1 MQNTQHDFQLYG
13 DGMEMSCLLHNL
25 RETEAQVFCPISP
38 NVNWN
43 NQSNWI
49 RTRRLFRPI
58 FQSTHLSTVSSV
70 LGSSPPFSGN
80 YLNCGT
86 AILSFGLWSSKV
98 SSLFHDTSGY
108 GVFSVTT
115 LQGRTNKHLSLVS
128 AYITVQKGSDIG
140 SESLYAQQVLI
151 YEKQCIKNRKP
162 TDKSF
167 CPRINAIKILNNLIQ
182 DLQQKQHAIILMLDA
197 NQTLGECF
205 KGDKLKQH
213 TVEWLRLQRGMD
225 DPFIQFM
232 GHRPNST
239 TVTPCRDIDWVLT
252 SGITISNITTLH
264 PNFPACS
271 DHLGIIMDVDIA
283 SFFQPLIQTFNRI
296 LLAC

>member
-1 MQNTQHDFQLYG
+1 LTNWLIHRPFIPNIQSGFPPTNNTNAPTHPRQESTHHLSPYGISPPLLDTSNSLQICMQNTQHDFQLYG

-80 YLNCGT
+80 YLNCGA

-108 GVFSVTT
+108 GIFSVTT

-128 AYITVQKGSDIG
+128 AYIAVQKGSDIG
-140 SESLYAQQVLI
+140 SESLYAQ
-151 YEKQCIKNRKP
+151 
-162 TDKSF
+162 
-167 CPRINAIKILNNLIQ
+167 
-182 DLQQKQHAIILMLDA
+182 
-197 NQTLGECF
+197 
-205 KGDKLKQH
+205 
-213 TVEWLRLQRGMD
+213 
-225 DPFIQFM
+225 
-232 GHRPNST
+232 
-239 TVTPCRDIDWVLT
+239 
-252 SGITISNITTLH
+252 
-264 PNFPACS
+264 
-271 DHLGIIMDVDIA
+271 
-283 SFFQPLIQTFNRI
+283 
-296 LLAC
+296 